1 MADEQSDESLPIST
15 WFPPLPQEAANALGD
30 VPSSQEIHDALM
42 TMAPLKL
49 PGWDGLHVEF
59 FQRQW
64 VMAVGNGRS
73 IDIFRDVWI
82 PSLGPLYRYLLD
94 PAFAFKGLTFSNL
107 ITVDGNWDISSLSA
121 LFAASTIAH
130 ILIVQCPSLEDGDEK
145 SMRLKRHFMYCTIAM
160 LLKIFG
166 YKSSLWLSPALSS
179 RVTCN
184 NGSPIWKRRNDL
196 IFHNPILTTDAGII
210 SPSLAW
216 ANYYSDCVVMGKV
229 SISHLWSEMLER
241 DAPGLEWVYLNID
254 GAVSMLLSDGS
265 IGGLF
270 RDSNGDWIMGFVKEI
285 GHSNSLHAELC
296 ALFEGFSLAWKQ
308 GFGNVLVLVN
318 RLWT

>member
-42 TMAPLKL
+42 TMAPLK
-49 PGWDGLHVEF
+49 
-59 FQRQW
+59 
-64 VMAVGNGRS
+64 
-73 IDIFRDVWI
+73 DVWI

-184 NGSPIWKRRNDL
+184 NGSPVTW
-196 IFHNPILTTDAGII
+196 II